1 MSGRRESG
9 HGGPAKGPG
18 HGGPARG
25 YRWEPF
31 KVGNEVRLRHGAR
44 SERRVDP
51 VAAELVE
58 ALLADRPDLA
68 AYPEAVW
75 GWARAEARCLLFAHW
90 HAQVGYLDE
99 AGNPRGGG
107 HVAAAENQAARL
119 RERLG
124 LDPVSDVQLQKAKA
138 EAVAL
143 VADLEGIRERG
154 RAVLERRR
162 AELAAGDD
170 QGEAVTGG
178 P

>member
-1 MSGRRESG
+1 VSDDERCQCCNRRL
-9 HGGPAKGPG
+9 
-18 HGGPARG
+18 R
-25 YRWEPF
+25 YRWRQFQP
-31 KVGNEVRLRHGAR
+31 GDEVRLEHGAR
-44 SERRVDP
+44 SKRRVDP

-75 GWARAEARCLLFAHW
+75 GWARAEARCLLFADW

-99 AGNPRGGG
+99 AGNVRGGG
-107 HVAAAENQAARL
+107 HVAKAETQAARL

-124 LDPVSDVQLQKAKA
+124 LDPVADVQLQRAKA

-162 AELAAGDD
+162 AELAAGGDVSE
-170 QGEAVTGG
+170 GVTDAR
-178 P
+178 

>member
-1 MSGRRESG
+1 VSKGPASGVPA
-9 HGGPAKGPG
+9 GGPGR
-18 HGGPARG
+18 GGPARG
-25 YRWEPF
+25 YSWEPF
-31 KVGNEVRLRHGAR
+31 KAGNEVRLRHGAR

-51 VAAELVE
+51 VAAELVK

-75 GWARAEARCLLFAHW
+75 GWARAEARCLLFADW

-99 AGNPRGGG
+99 AGNVRGGG
-107 HVAAAENQAARL
+107 HVAAAENAAARL

-124 LDPVSDVQLQKAKA
+124 LDPVSDVQLQRAKA
-138 EAVAL
+138 EAVHL
-143 VADLEGIRERG
+143 VADLEQIRERG
-154 RAVLERRR
+154 RVVLERRR

-170 QGEAVTGG
+170 QGEAATGG

>member
-1 MSGRRESG
+1 MSGRREPG

-18 HGGPARG
+18 RGGAARG
-25 YRWEPF
+25 YSWEPF

-75 GWARAEARCLLFAHW
+75 GWARAEARCLLFADW

-107 HVAAAENQAARL
+107 HVAAAENQAARM

-124 LDPVSDVQLQKAKA
+124 LDPVADLQLQKGRA
-138 EAVAL
+138 EVVNL
-143 VADLEGIRERG
+143 LADLESIRERG

-162 AELAAGDD
+162 AELVAGED
-170 QGEAVTGG
+170 QGDTGG
-178 P
+178 A